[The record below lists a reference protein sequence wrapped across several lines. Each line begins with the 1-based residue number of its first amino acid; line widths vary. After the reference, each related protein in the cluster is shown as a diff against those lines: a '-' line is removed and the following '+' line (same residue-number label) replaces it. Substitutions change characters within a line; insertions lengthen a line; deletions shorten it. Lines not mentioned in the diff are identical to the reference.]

1 MTEIHDDKLARLAH
15 LKSEA
20 EAAYDNMYDV
30 HTDADTRFQFDL
42 AEEMLIQASRLATE
56 LGMEDES
63 KAIRARCQHIRNVYR
78 HQFRRPT

>member
-1 MTEIHDDKLARLAH
+1 MSETREEKLARLAR
-15 LKSEA
+15 LKTEA
-20 EAAYDNMYDV
+20 EAAYDKMYNV
-30 HTDADTRFQFDL
+30 YTDNDTRLQFDL

-63 KAIRARCQHIRNVYR
+63 NAIRARCQHIRNVYR